1 MRMPTLPFRMSENI
15 TVQSSLSLQLLL
27 VSRQNG
33 KSSHLKH
40 FVITELC
47 CCQLQVDRKLVLGS
61 VQLNFISRVFTT
73 GTIDCADTQ
82 SSVRDE
88 WKMCW
93 RLSQVIVVMLS
104 H

>member
-1 MRMPTLPFRMSENI
+1 M
-15 TVQSSLSLQLLL
+15 
-27 VSRQNG
+27 
-33 KSSHLKH
+33 
-40 FVITELC
+40 
-47 CCQLQVDRKLVLGS
+47 LGS

-93 RLSQVIVVMLS
+93 LALPSYCCDVVTLIYAA
-104 H
+104 HKRPAARECL